1 MLRLGCVSSS
11 SIDKTDPLPSD
22 SRKDGDYN
30 LCIETK
36 ELQGHF
42 ANIDSDGSGSI
53 DFEEFS
59 RLLLSLGLSRV
70 DDIAHLAFEA
80 MDKNGDSKIDF
91 DEFCAWWRNRKTS
104 S

>member
-1 MLRLGCVSSS
+1 M
-11 SIDKTDPLPSD
+11 
-22 SRKDGDYN
+22 
-30 LCIETK
+30 CIETK

-42 ANIDSDGSGSI
+42 ANIDLDGSGSI

-70 DDIAHLAFEA
+70 DDIARLAFEA

-91 DEFCAWWRNRKTS
+91 EEFCAWWRNRKNQ
-104 S
+104 

>member
-1 MLRLGCVSSS
+1 MCDE
-11 SIDKTDPLPSD
+11 I
-22 SRKDGDYN
+22 
-30 LCIETK
+30 K

-70 DDIAHLAFEA
+70 DDIARLAFEA

-91 DEFCAWWRNRKTS
+91 QEFCTWWNKRKT
-104 S
+104 